1 MKKVIITS
9 LLMPFIFL
17 VVAFVLVLP
26 LALIIDFTKIP
37 AAILSF
43 FASALFLGSTAPFSY
58 LQCRAGVEF
67 YGLAP
72 FLIILGIQITIAF
85 IIGFVIKRS
94 GRTYTTFQFIRK
106 TALIYFLACI
116 PFGIA
121 LFFVT
126 TDEYEYWP
134 KNVVTVTTHVQPP
147 GEKKDEF
154 SESDVSAT
162 PITRTENSNQVK
174 PFVIPGKIDMNEH
187 ANAIGLQEVKNI
199 EKLALDRINIIM
211 HSFDRQKG
219 VKANVWINFS
229 ANRELASYTLWL
241 FYARRYGSSYH
252 IKFRKSG
259 NDWIIIHDGA
269 NSSGHFNIDFLSDFG
284 FTPDEQTKEKK

>member
-1 MKKVIITS
+1 MKRVIITS

-17 VVAFVLVLP
+17 IVAIVLVLP
-26 LALIIDFTKIP
+26 LALIDLTRISE
-37 AAILSF
+37 AILSF
-43 FASALFLGSTAPFSY
+43 CISALFLGSSAPFSY

-94 GRTYTTFQFIRK
+94 GQTHTTFQFIRK
-106 TALIYFLACI
+106 TALIYFLVCI

-154 SESDVSAT
+154 SESDASAT
-162 PITRTENSNQVK
+162 PITRTKNSNQVK
-174 PFVIPGKIDMNEH
+174 PFVIPGKIDMNEYV
-187 ANAIGLQEVKNI
+187 NAIGLPEVKNI

-219 VKANVWINFS
+219 VKANAWIDFS
-229 ANRELASYTLWL
+229 ANHELASYTLWL
-241 FYARRYGSSYH
+241 FHARRYGSSYH

-269 NSSGHFNIDFLSDFG
+269 NSSGGFNIDFLSDFG
-284 FTPDEQTKEKK
+284 FTPDEQAKQKK